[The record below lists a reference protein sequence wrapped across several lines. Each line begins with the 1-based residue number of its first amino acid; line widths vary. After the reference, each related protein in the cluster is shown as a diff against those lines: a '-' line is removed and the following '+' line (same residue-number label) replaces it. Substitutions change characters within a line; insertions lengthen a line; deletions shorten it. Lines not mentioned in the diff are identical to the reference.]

1 MRRGAIFSRL
11 RSPRGRCD
19 CARQGFRASNL
30 CFVPRASGWWERYPA
45 GNKGCRRWPDARQ
58 CARPWCLLPILLHVR
73 CVVSLVFLSAF
84 SQSVRLQKQYGAVNR
99 KDPQARNELKCD
111 AGTSMSDMGQTTKW
125 LGKAIRG
132 LRTFAYGNT
141 GERPKVGLALGGGFA
156 RGVAHVGVLRVLE
169 EHEIPIDFIA
179 GTSVGALIAAAYASG
194 ATLDHMAQQ
203 AAITRFRDF
212 GRWTLSRMGMASNE
226 PLQDFLHRL
235 TPAKYFKQM
244 RIPLAIVAT
253 DLLKGTSIHFIE
265 GEIGPAL
272 RASCAYPGL
281 FLPVEHQDH
290 YLVDGF
296 LTEQVPAPAV
306 RQMGAELVIG
316 IHLEPGLL
324 ESKPRNTIEVISRSF
339 SIIQS
344 VANQPWRGV
353 TDVLIEPD
361 VHHVLWDEFVKTPQ
375 LIAAGADACY
385 AALPKIK
392 HLLRYGADQL
402 LRTRTA

>member
-1 MRRGAIFSRL
+1 
-11 RSPRGRCD
+11 
-19 CARQGFRASNL
+19 
-30 CFVPRASGWWERYPA
+30 
-45 GNKGCRRWPDARQ
+45 
-58 CARPWCLLPILLHVR
+58 
-73 CVVSLVFLSAF
+73 
-84 SQSVRLQKQYGAVNR
+84 
-99 KDPQARNELKCD
+99 
-111 AGTSMSDMGQTTKW
+111 MSDQGRTTKW
-125 LGKAIRG
+125 LGKAVRG
-132 LRTFAYGNT
+132 LRSFAYGST

-226 PLQDFLHRL
+226 PLVDFLHRL

-244 RIPLAIVAT
+244 RFPLAIVAT
-253 DLLKGTSIHFIE
+253 DLLKGTSIHFTE

-281 FLPVEHQDH
+281 FLPVEHQEH

-296 LTEQVPAPAV
+296 LTEQVPSPAV
-306 RQMGAELVIG
+306 RKMGAELVIG

-324 ESKPRNTIEVISRSF
+324 DSKPRNTIEVISRSF

-344 VANQPWRGV
+344 VAVQPWRGM
-353 TDVLIEPD
+353 TDVLIEPN
-361 VHHVLWDEFVKTPQ
+361 VHHILWDEFVKTPQ
-375 LIAAGADACY
+375 LIAAGEDATRAAIPQIKALLHRAPGGPDADAGENDGVFE
-385 AALPKIK
+385 AAE
-392 HLLRYGADQL
+392 
-402 LRTRTA
+402 